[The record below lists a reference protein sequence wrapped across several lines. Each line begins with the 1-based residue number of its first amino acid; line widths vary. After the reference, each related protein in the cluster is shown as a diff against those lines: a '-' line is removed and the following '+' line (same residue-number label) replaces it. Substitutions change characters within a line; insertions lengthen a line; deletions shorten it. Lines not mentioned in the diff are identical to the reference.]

1 MIIQAI
7 LNGYKINVQCEEFH
21 VLFYYVLFISYF
33 ISNVIVLSLPLF
45 FIIFFFRNNLVVELA
60 GLR

>member
-33 ISNVIVLSLPLF
+33 ISNVIVLFFPLF